1 MQRIFDITFSL
12 LAIIFFLPL
21 FIIISLIL
29 KMTGEGEILFF
40 QKRVGINSE
49 PFYVWKFVT
58 MVKDSPNIGT
68 GTLTISDD
76 PRILPFGKI
85 LRKSKINE
93 LPQLFNILKGDM
105 SIIGPRPITFDTYEN
120 YSTST
125 RSSIYSNK
133 PGLSGIGSVV
143 FRNEESFLKDLDSRN
158 LYSSL
163 IGPYK
168 EDLEIWYHNN
178 KSISLYFFLIIATIW
193 VLIRPESKILW
204 RVYKSIPEPKNELKE
219 LMGL

>member
-1 MQRIFDITFSL
+1 MQRIFDISFSL
-12 LAIIFFLPL
+12 LAILFLLPL
-21 FIIISLIL
+21 FVVISLIL

-40 QKRVGINSE
+40 QKRVGKNSE

-58 MVKDSPNIGT
+58 MVKNSPNIGT

-76 PRILPFGKI
+76 PRILPIGKI

-105 SIIGPRPITFDTYEN
+105 SIIGPRPITFDTYNN
-120 YSTST
+120 YSISS
-125 RSSIYSNK
+125 RSLIYSNK

-143 FRNEESFLKDLDSRN
+143 FRNEESFLKDLDSRS

-178 KSISLYFFLIIATIW
+178 KSISLYFFLIMTTVW
-193 VLIRPESKILW
+193 VLIRPESKFLW
-204 RVYKSIPEPKNELKE
+204 KAYKSIPEPKNELKE
-219 LMGL
+219 LMGF

>member
-105 SIIGPRPITFDTYEN
+105 SII
-120 YSTST
+120 
-125 RSSIYSNK
+125 IYSNK